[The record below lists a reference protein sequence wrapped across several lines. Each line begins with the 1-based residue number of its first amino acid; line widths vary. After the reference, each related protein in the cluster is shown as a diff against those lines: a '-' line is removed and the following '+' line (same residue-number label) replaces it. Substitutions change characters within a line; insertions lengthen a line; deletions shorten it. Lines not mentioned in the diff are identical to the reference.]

1 MATTTIGTIELLAKI
16 DTANYKKGAAEIDKA
31 NKDIEGSTQR
41 ADGAVTKTGK
51 ALTGLAVRG
60 FKVATA
66 GALAF
71 GTAVTAM
78 TFKGGISRALNIE
91 DAQAKLK
98 GLGHDAKSVST
109 IMDNALNAVR
119 GTAFGLDAAA
129 TTAANA
135 VASGVKPGKELAG
148 VLKTV
153 ANTAALAGR
162 GMDEIGAIFNKVAAS
177 NKVQMDVINQL
188 HDAGVPALALL
199 SKEIGKTAEQ
209 TAEMASDGAID
220 FATFERAMR
229 KGVGNA
235 AVEMGKTT
243 RGSISNMGAAF
254 SRLGAKIVEDFVP
267 KFRGGIQSITK
278 FVDDNS
284 ANIVRGIGL
293 AIDKIKQFG
302 AGAVVVGQ
310 QVASYLGP
318 KLVALYNTVQ
328 NDLIPILMQLW
339 NGVIK
344 PLIPVIGTALV
355 VAIGAVIDILNIA
368 ISTFTW
374 WIEAIKNGNP
384 FVLAATAAFVG
395 LGTALMLGK
404 AIKATA
410 AAMWALE
417 TKTIP
422 SLMARIKAMR
432 TLIASPLG
440 MGAIAVG
447 AAIASIALVV
457 RAVQSARQAINDLN
471 NASNAARAA
480 ADSNAEVIRKLNSL
494 SKSGTPEQQKRA
506 KKALAGLSAQGSWS
520 TGGFTGRGAADEIAG
535 IVHKGEYVLPKS
547 MVDQTTG
554 KPKDTGRGSSVNVTI
569 NLSGV
574 MTDSTAGL
582 REVGKKLIRA
592 VNDELAAK
600 GQQPIAG
607 GAI

>member
-1 MATTTIGTIELLAKI
+1 MATTTIGTIQLLAKI
-16 DTANYKKGAAEIDKA
+16 DTANYKRGAAEIDKA
-31 NKDIEGSTQR
+31 NRDIEGSTQR

-51 ALTGLAVRG
+51 ALTGIAVRG

-78 TFKGGISRALNIE
+78 TLKGGISRALNIE
-91 DAQAKLK
+91 DAQAKLR

-199 SKEIGKTAEQ
+199 SKEIGKTAEE
-209 TAEMASDGAID
+209 TAQMASDGKIN

-284 ANIVRGIGL
+284 GNIVRGISV

-302 AGAVVVGQ
+302 LAAIEVGKQVGA
-310 QVASYLGP
+310 YLGP
-318 KLVALYNTVQ
+318 KLIALYNTFTTQ
-328 NDLIPILMQLW
+328 IIPILMDLW
-339 NGVIK
+339 HNVLK
-344 PLIPVIGTALV
+344 PLVPVIGTVLV
-355 VAIGAVIDILNIA
+355 VAIGLLIDQLNIWYNILSWVYTA
-368 ISTFTW
+368 L
-374 WIEAIKNGNP
+374 KNGNP
-384 FVLAATAAFVG
+384 IIWAMVGSLTALYAAFALTKAVTAAG
-395 LGTALMLGK
+395 A
-404 AIKATA
+404 AITFFSNV
-410 AAMWALE
+410 
-417 TKTIP
+417 TIP
-422 SLMARIKAMR
+422 TAMAKVGALKL
-432 TLIASPLG
+432 LIATP
-440 MGAIAVG
+440 MVMPAIAIG
-447 AAIASIALVV
+447 AAIASLALL
-457 RAVQSARQAINDLN
+457 RNEAHKTIDAVAQAKQSANSLQASN
-471 NASNAARAA
+471 NAAEAAIRSQLLSPDPNVRQRAQA
-480 ADSNAEVIRKLNSL
+480 TLYKL
-494 SKSGTPEQQKRA
+494 GMYQ
-506 KKALAGLSAQGSWS
+506 
-520 TGGFTGRGAADEIAG
+520 TGGFTGRGAADEVAG

-554 KPKDTGRGSSVNVTI
+554 KPKETGRGSSVNVTI

-574 MTDSTAGL
+574 MTDSIAGL

-600 GQQPIAG
+600 GQQTIAG